1 MKTPPVPYSVRAA
14 NIRASLDLKKDVG
27 RLRRAAPRD
36 GLTKMNSAE
45 VKGVLDMV
53 APQLL
58 YIIHVAIR
66 NAIGKHPIPVE
77 VFDPDAKDP
86 YDNKEMRGKYGDM
99 FWR

>member
-1 MKTPPVPYSVRAA
+1 MKTPPVSLSVRTA
-14 NIRASLDLKKDVG
+14 NIRASLDLKRDVG

-45 VKGVLDMV
+45 VKGVLHMV
-53 APQLL
+53 APQLFYL
-58 YIIHVAIR
+58 FHVAVR

-77 VFDPDAKDP
+77 VFDPDAMDP
-86 YDNKEMRGKYGDM
+86 YDNKEMRGKHGDM